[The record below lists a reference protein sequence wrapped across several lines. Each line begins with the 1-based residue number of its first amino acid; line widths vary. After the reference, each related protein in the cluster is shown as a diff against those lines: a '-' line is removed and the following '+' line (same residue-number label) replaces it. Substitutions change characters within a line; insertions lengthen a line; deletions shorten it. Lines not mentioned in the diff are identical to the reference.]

1 LVGVDE
7 RCAGEMATL
16 NEKSFPKTNY
26 FIFETSFKKF
36 FLFEIGK
43 NFPAKKNF
51 SKNRDGCSTIAARE
65 FETNAILPEL
75 RIF

>member
-1 LVGVDE
+1 VLLKGDQRDGAAE
-7 RCAGEMATL
+7 RKIFPE
-16 NEKSFPKTNY
+16 NELFHFRN
-26 FIFETSFKKF
+26 KF
-36 FLFEIGK
+36 QKIFLFEIGK